1 MLVLV
6 TTCVKTHTDSNRL
19 VFVHDPTDS
28 DGYVIPIGKQRLIP
42 SHIFYTPC
50 SGIWQSVWI
59 ETAPANYV
67 TQLDLSADMHGQGAY
82 VPYFRPDSLLTK

>member
-1 MLVLV
+1 M
-6 TTCVKTHTDSNRL
+6 
-19 VFVHDPTDS
+19 HDPTDS

-67 TQLDLSADMHGQGAY
+67 TQLDLTADMNGQGVYSPMFPSA
-82 VPYFRPDSLLTK
+82 